1 MRRLLLILLLG
12 AIPAHAVIVRGK
24 VTSPLGVPLPGAR
37 VQLIQGQR
45 SVSAAFAGPD
55 GAYNLESTLGGR
67 FLLLTSPATFSRGFA
82 PQVGEPFYAGSSDVL
97 TVDIALS
104 HTQITS
110 QISSVST
117 FLPTPTA
124 QFATDLSQVEA
135 DELLT
140 STTFFP
146 EFRHLSSVDIVQKG
160 ALGTPAS
167 LYERGAPP
175 ATLLATANDVTANP
189 LGGAFNLST
198 ISTSGWAMLSARPA
212 IELSP
217 GANPLHAIG
226 ASGGTLDF
234 HSATAE
240 TLHPTLLY
248 TGDAGSRGALHQDVI
263 ATLAHNRFDILG
275 GFSRFDIANAPPGQ
289 PFHLVTYSGNAGYHI
304 SAGTALRTTFRDDLS
319 ASGLANPYELF
330 ALVPSGRD
338 ANQAILGSVTFET
351 RTLSNWHNQ
360 LRYGFARLRNQV
372 FDYSTPAHGLPLT
385 ITGANGYT
393 ASGTASFIPLPS
405 REDAV
410 TNRDE
415 ATYQTDFRW
424 KPWLNLL
431 AQAQYRDVRAADILP
446 AQKQT
451 LERTHLSFAG
461 GLQGDIRHRVFYQ
474 AAGSFDHSS
483 FYGNTGNPR
492 LGLTY
497 AAIRQGTRKFRG
509 TTLHA
514 TGAAGTRETSL
525 LEEVAAPTSHLQP
538 RSRTFEASLDQ
549 SILPQKLTVRASYFH
564 SQFSHEFEPIGVSL
578 LTTHD
583 TLSQTLALRTQGIE
597 LDLRLQPYQ
606 RILLE
611 GGYTYLAALTER
623 SAAAPVFNPTAPILP
638 IGGLTALTGQRP
650 FNRPPNSGFLVAE
663 YSGEKLDI
671 SLKGALVSG
680 SDSSTYLI
688 QSPSL
693 LLPNRNLSP
702 GYASLDANISYVLT
716 PHVTFISQ
724 LTNLTDDRHLA
735 PFGYLSTPFVA
746 RAGLRIRLGH
756 E

>member
-1 MRRLLLILLLG
+1 MRRLLPILLFG
-12 AIPAHAVIVRGK
+12 AIPAHAVIIRGK

-37 VQLIQGQR
+37 IQLIQGQR
-45 SVSAAFAGPD
+45 SVSAALAGPD

-67 FLLLTSPATFSRGFA
+67 FLLLTSPAAFSRGFA

-104 HTQITS
+104 PSELTS
-110 QISSVST
+110 QISSVPT

-124 QFATDLSQVEA
+124 QFATDVAQVQA

-140 STTFFP
+140 SATFFS
-146 EFRHLSSVDIVQKG
+146 ELRHLASVVIVQEG
-160 ALGTPAS
+160 ALGTPAT
-167 LYERGAPP
+167 LYARGAPP

-189 LGGAFNLST
+189 LGGAFNVST
-198 ISTSGWAMLSARPA
+198 TSPSGWAMLSGQPA

-234 HSATAE
+234 HNARAE

-248 TGDAGSRGALHQDVI
+248 TGDAGSRGALHQDAI
-263 ATLAHNRFDILG
+263 ATLAHNRFDIFA
-275 GFSRFDIANAPPGQ
+275 GFSRFDIANAYPGQ
-289 PFHLVTYSGNAGYHI
+289 PFHLVSYAGNVGYHV
-304 SAGTALRTTFRDDLS
+304 SAGTMLRIKFRDDLS
-319 ASGLANPYELF
+319 ASGLANPYELYG
-330 ALVPSGRD
+330 LVPSGRD
-338 ANQAILGSVTFET
+338 ANQVILGSATFDT
-351 RTLSNWHNQ
+351 RTISSWHNQ
-360 LRYGFARLRNQV
+360 LRYGFARLRNQI
-372 FDYSTPAHGLPLT
+372 FDYSTPAQGLPVTL
-385 ITGANGYT
+385 TGANGYT
-393 ASGTASFIPLPS
+393 ASGIASFIPLPS

-431 AQAQYRDVRAADILP
+431 ALAQYQDIRAADILP

-474 AAGSFDHSS
+474 AAGSFDYSS
-483 FYGNTGNPR
+483 VYGNIGNPR

-497 AAIRQGTRKFRG
+497 APIRQGTRKFRG

-514 TGAAGTRETSL
+514 TGATGTRETSL
-525 LEEVAAPTSHLQP
+525 LEEAAAPTSHLQP
-538 RSRTFEASLDQ
+538 RSRTFDVSIDQ
-549 SILPQKLTVRASYFH
+549 TILPQRLTARVGYFH

-578 LTTHD
+578 LTAHE
-583 TLSQTLALRTQGIE
+583 TLSQTLALRSQGIE

-623 SAAAPVFNPTAPILP
+623 SAAVPVFNPVAPILP
-638 IGGLTALTGQRP
+638 VGGLTALTGQRP
-650 FNRPPNSGFLVAE
+650 FNRPPYSGFLVAE
-663 YSGEKLDI
+663 YSGEKLNI
-671 SLKGALVSG
+671 SLKGALVSR

-688 QSPSL
+688 QSTPL

-716 PHVTFISQ
+716 PHVTLLSQ
-724 LTNLTDDRHLA
+724 FTNLTDDRHLA